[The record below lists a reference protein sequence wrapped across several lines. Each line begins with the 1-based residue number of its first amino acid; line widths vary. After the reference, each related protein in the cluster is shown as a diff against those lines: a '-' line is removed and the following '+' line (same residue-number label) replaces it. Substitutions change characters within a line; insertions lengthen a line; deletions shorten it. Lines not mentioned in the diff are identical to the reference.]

1 MYPCLHICARC
12 CIFAS
17 VNENKSR
24 LKMFYVANI
33 QNKYEKGC
41 KKRKNSHGRG

>member
-1 MYPCLHICARC
+1 MPTHLVVCLQM